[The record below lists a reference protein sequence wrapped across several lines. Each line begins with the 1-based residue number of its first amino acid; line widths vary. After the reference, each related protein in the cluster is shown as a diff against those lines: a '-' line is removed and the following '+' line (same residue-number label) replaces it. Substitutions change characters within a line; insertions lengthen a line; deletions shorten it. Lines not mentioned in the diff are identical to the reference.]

1 MFDAVASLKDVCV
14 GEPLPRSVARHLVST
29 EVLADGFPLEAVTA
43 LLARYR
49 DEWMDIA
56 SDAYR
61 KGLPWARLLAAP
73 RPKRQGVTHAS
84 A

>member
-1 MFDAVASLKDVCV
+1 MQVASLKDVRA
-14 GEPLPRSVARHLVST
+14 GMPLPRPVSRHLVST
-29 EVLADGFPLEAVTA
+29 EVLADGQPREAIA
-43 LLARYR
+43 DLLSRYW

-56 SDAYR
+56 SNGNR

-73 RPKRQGVTHAS
+73 RPHRQGVTHAS